1 VLKQMTRAERISKL
15 HQTFESVV
23 DEYAGLTGVDV
34 DDLLDSYNIIEEE
47 EEEGEETGGSSSKAY
62 GNGGPSR
69 KMARLG

>member
-1 VLKQMTRAERISKL
+1 MTRAERISKL

-47 EEEGEETGGSSSKAY
+47 EEEEGEETGGSSSKAY